1 MDNPENWQ
9 HKVHKT
15 KTNKTKYV
23 LDTTM
28 HNQTKRCAGHHYA
41 LANTHTI
48 IKTCVH
54 LQTTGCKDEQKIVL
68 MRKS

>member
-9 HKVHKT
+9 HKVDKT

-23 LDTTM
+23 LDSTM
-28 HNQTKRCAGHHYA
+28 HKQTKIFAGHHYA
-41 LANTHTI
+41 LANI
-48 IKTCVH
+48 IKTWVH
-54 LQTTGCKDEQKIVL
+54 LQTTGGKDEPKIVF